1 MGGTMVFEKTP
12 FDTIEVKVLTDTGS
26 ELTGASEGFQRMKK
40 IAVVM
45 AIISSRLGGGRFMYP
60 FIADAPFSAFGKN
73 FINNFFETVPDVFD
87 QSIIL
92 IKDLYDID
100 DPECLSEDGHKILD
114 SMRSGELKGT
124 FYVNRIPEEA
134 DPTNLKTTI
143 VRYK

>member
-1 MGGTMVFEKTP
+1 
-12 FDTIEVKVLTDTGS
+12 
-26 ELTGASEGFQRMKK
+26 
-40 IAVVM
+40 
-45 AIISSRLGGGRFMYP
+45 MYP

-100 DPECLSEDGHKILD
+100 DEQCLSEDGHKILD
-114 SMRSGELKGT
+114 LMKSGELKGT
-124 FYVNRIPEEA
+124 FYVNQIPEEA
-134 DPTNLKTTI
+134 DPTTLTTII